1 MDLDS
6 AREMLE
12 KLAETYPKEY
22 NGLQMP
28 YIAMTTVVP
37 LLKARLQSWN
47 CLAEP
52 HLYIEEFLQW
62 RSILRHN
69 PNEHRQTD
77 PMTPYHTLLWESWM
91 PAVRLFSKSTYLFQ
105 HPRLSVH
112 QSVYG
117 SICMSVCVSKK

>member
-1 MDLDS
+1 MLLFFVCLGDLDIDS

-22 NGLQMP
+22 VGLQMP

-37 LLKARLQSWN
+37 LLKAKLQSWN

-52 HLYIEEFLQW
+52 HLYIEEFMQW

-91 PAVRLFSKSTYLFQ
+91 PTVRLFLKIF
-105 HPRLSVH
+105 
-112 QSVYG
+112 
-117 SICMSVCVSKK
+117 CF